1 MVMTRNSKTGD
12 RLFGVLLLVPSILI
26 VGGFIFLPVIQSVY
40 YSFFDFKLTRKK
52 LPLLWNGGANY
63 RGLWESGKLQNA
75 FFITFQFMLIVLI
88 AVFLIGLLMSLAM
101 NKGRKA
107 ERTARSL
114 ALLPWGTP
122 TVIVALLWS
131 WMFQPE
137 YGVVNFLLMHFKII
151 SEPLGFLVN
160 PDTAL
165 ASVAVAAVWR
175 QLPFMFI
182 MLLAGLQ
189 GIPAEMYEAAEI
201 DGASPRQSFWHI
213 TLPFLRNVIRS
224 SILVTIITNFK
235 QFPLFWTMTGG
246 GPMGRT
252 ETLAI
257 LTYKN
262 AFVNLNFGVGA
273 AVAASWMLT
282 LILFSLLYNRIFK
295 EAEY

>member
-1 MVMTRNSKTGD
+1 MTLKNKTGD
-12 RLFGVLLLVPSILI
+12 NVFGTILLLPSILI
-26 VGGFIFLPVIQSVY
+26 VGGFIFLPVVQSVF
-40 YSFFDFKLTRKK
+40 YSFFSYKLTRKK
-52 LPLLWNGGANY
+52 VPLVWNNFDNY
-63 RGLWESGKLQNA
+63 RSLWESGKLQNA
-75 FFITFQFMLIVLI
+75 FAITFEFMFIVVA
-88 AVFLIGLLMSLAM
+88 AVFLMGLLMAIFM
-101 NKGRKA
+101 NKGNSG
-107 ERTARSL
+107 ERTTRSL

-131 WMFQPE
+131 WMFQGE
-137 YGVVNFLLMHFKII
+137 YGVVNFILLKLHFIAE
-151 SEPLGFLVN
+151 SVSFLAN
-160 PDTAL
+160 PHTAL
-165 ASVAVAAVWR
+165 GAVAVAATWR

-189 GIPAEMYEAAEI
+189 GIPTEMYEAAHI
-201 DGASPRQSFWHI
+201 DGASKVQTFWHI

-246 GPMGRT
+246 GPMAST

-273 AVAASWMLT
+273 AVAAAWMAV
-282 LILFSLLYNRIFK
+282 LIVFSLVYNKVFK
-295 EAEY
+295 EAVY

>member
-1 MVMTRNSKTGD
+1 MP
-12 RLFGVLLLVPSILI
+12 LVWN
-26 VGGFIFLPVIQSVY
+26 
-40 YSFFDFKLTRKK
+40 DFE
-52 LPLLWNGGANY
+52 NY
-63 RGLWESGKLQNA
+63 RSLWESGKLHNA
-75 FFITFQFMLIVLI
+75 FIITFQFMILVVLV
-88 AVFLIGLLMSLAM
+88 VFLMGLLMSLFM
-101 NKGRKA
+101 NRGNSG
-107 ERTARSL
+107 ERLTRTL
-114 ALLPWGTP
+114 TLLPWGTP

-137 YGVVNFLLMHFKII
+137 YGVVNFILMKLHVI
-151 SEPLGFLVN
+151 SDPIGFLVN
-160 PDTAL
+160 PETAL
-165 ASVAVAAVWR
+165 ASVGVAAIWR

-189 GIPAEMYEAAEI
+189 GIPGEMYEAAHI
-201 DGASPRQSFWHI
+201 DGASKLQSFRHI

-273 AVAASWMLT
+273 AVAASWMLV
-282 LILFSLLYNRIFK
+282 LIVFSLLYNRIFK

>member
-1 MVMTRNSKTGD
+1 MVLKNKTGNN
-12 RLFGVLLLVPSILI
+12 LFGTLLLLPAIGI
-26 VGGFIFLPVIQSVY
+26 VGGFIFLPVVQSVF
-40 YSFFDFKLTRKK
+40 YSFFNYKLTRKK
-52 LPLLWNGGANY
+52 LPLDWNNFNNY
-63 RGLWESGKLQNA
+63 RSLWESGKLQNA
-75 FFITFQFMLIVLI
+75 FSITFTFMAIVVI
-88 AVFLIGLLMSLAM
+88 VVFFLGLLMALLLS
-101 NKGRKA
+101 KGKKG
-107 ERTARSL
+107 ERLTRSL

-131 WMFQPE
+131 WMFQGE
-137 YGVVNFLLMHFKII
+137 YGVVNFLLIQFHII
-151 SEPLGFLVN
+151 AEPISFLAN

-165 ASVAVAAVWR
+165 TAVAVAAIWR

-189 GIPAEMYEAAEI
+189 GIPAEMYEAAYI
-201 DGASPRQSFWHI
+201 DGASPYQSFFYV

-246 GPMGRT
+246 GPMDTT
-252 ETLAI
+252 ETLAV

-262 AFVNLNFGVGA
+262 AFVNLNFGIGA
-273 AVAASWMLT
+273 AVAAAWMT
-282 LILFSLLYNRIFK
+282 VLILFSLLYNRIFK

>member
-1 MVMTRNSKTGD
+1 MKLKSKAGD
-12 RLFGVLLLVPSILI
+12 NVFGTLLLMPSILI
-26 VGGFIFLPVIQSVY
+26 VGGFIFLPVVQSVF
-40 YSFFDFKLTRKK
+40 YSFFNFKLTRKK
-52 LPLLWNGGANY
+52 MPLEWNNFGNY
-63 RGLWESGKLQNA
+63 SSLWESGKLQNA
-75 FFITFQFMLIVLI
+75 FAITFQFMILVVLIVFLMGLI
-88 AVFLIGLLMSLAM
+88 MSLFM
-101 NKGRKA
+101 NRGRSGVRLT
-107 ERTARSL
+107 RTL
-114 ALLPWGTP
+114 TLLPWGTP

-137 YGVVNFLLMHFKII
+137 YGVINFILLRLHLI
-151 SEPLGFLVN
+151 SEPVGFLVN
-160 PDTAL
+160 PDSAL
-165 ASVAVAAVWR
+165 VSVGIAAIWR

-189 GIPAEMYEAAEI
+189 GIPGEMYEAAHI
-201 DGASPRQSFWHI
+201 DGASKIQSFVHI

-246 GPMGRT
+246 GPMNRT

-273 AVAASWMLT
+273 AVAASWMVV
-282 LILFSLLYNRIFK
+282 LIIFSLAYNRIFR

>member
-1 MVMTRNSKTGD
+1 MKLKSKAGD
-12 RLFGVLLLVPSILI
+12 NVFGTILLLPSIFI
-26 VGGFIFLPVIQSVY
+26 VGGFIFLPVVQSVF
-40 YSFFDFKLTRKK
+40 YSFFNFKLTRKK
-52 LPLLWNGGANY
+52 MPLVWNNFDNY
-63 RGLWESGKLQNA
+63 KSLWESGKLQNA
-75 FFITFQFMLIVLI
+75 FAITFQFMILVVVI
-88 AVFLIGLLMSLAM
+88 VFLMGLIMSLFM
-101 NKGRKA
+101 NRGTSG
-107 ERTARSL
+107 ERLTRTL
-114 ALLPWGTP
+114 TLLPWGTP

-131 WMFQPE
+131 WMFQAE
-137 YGVVNFLLMHFKII
+137 YGVVNYILMKLHFI
-151 SEPLGFLVN
+151 SEPMGFLVN
-160 PDTAL
+160 PESAL
-165 ASVAVAAVWR
+165 ASVGVAAIWR

-189 GIPAEMYEAAEI
+189 GIPGEMYEAAHI
-201 DGASPRQSFWHI
+201 DGASKIQSFIHI

-246 GPMGRT
+246 GPMNRT

-273 AVAASWMLT
+273 AVAASWMIV
-282 LILFSLLYNRIFK
+282 LIIFSLLYNRIFK

>member
-1 MVMTRNSKTGD
+1 MVLKEKIGD
-12 RLFGVLLLVPSILI
+12 RLFGTLLLLPATGI

-40 YSFFDFKLTRKK
+40 YSFFNFKLTRKK
-52 LPLLWNGGANY
+52 LPLVWNNFDNY

-75 FFITFQFMLIVLI
+75 FGITFLFMVMVVI
-88 AVFLIGLLMSLAM
+88 AVIILGFIMSLVM
-101 NKGRKA
+101 NRGRGG
-107 ERTARSL
+107 ERLSRSL
-114 ALLPWGTP
+114 ALLPWATP

-131 WMFQPE
+131 WMFQAE
-137 YGVVNFLLMHFKII
+137 YGIVNFILLKLHII
-151 SEPLGFLVN
+151 AEPLSFLVN

-165 ASVAVAAVWR
+165 GAVAVAAVWR

-189 GIPAEMYEAAEI
+189 GIPKEMYEAANI
-201 DGASPRQSFWHI
+201 DGASPLHSFVHI

-224 SILVTIITNFK
+224 SVLVSIITNFK

-246 GPMGRT
+246 GPMNKT

-262 AFVNLNFGVGA
+262 AFVNLNFGAGA
-273 AVAASWMLT
+273 AVAASWMAA
-282 LILFSLLYNRIFK
+282 LIIFSLLYNRIFK

>member
-1 MVMTRNSKTGD
+1 MKTKTGD
-12 RLFGVLLLVPSILI
+12 SLFGTILLLPSILI
-26 VGGFIFLPVIQSVY
+26 VGGFIFLPLVQSVF
-40 YSFFDFKLTRKK
+40 YSFFNYKLTRKK
-52 LPLLWNGGANY
+52 MPLDWNSFENY
-63 RGLWESGKLQNA
+63 TGLWESGKLQNA
-75 FFITFQFMLIVLI
+75 FSVTFTFMFLVVI
-88 AVFLIGLLMSLAM
+88 AVLVLGMIMALLMSRGS
-101 NKGRKA
+101 KGMRLK
-107 ERTARSL
+107 RSL
-114 ALLPWGTP
+114 SLLPWGTP

-131 WMFQPE
+131 WMFQGE
-137 YGVVNFLLMHFKII
+137 YGVVNFLLMRLHII
-151 SEPLGFLVN
+151 AEPISYLAN

-165 ASVAVAAVWR
+165 GSVAVAAIWR

-189 GIPAEMYEAAEI
+189 GIPKEMYEAAYI
-201 DGASPRQSFWHI
+201 DGATSIQSFTHV

-246 GPMGRT
+246 GPMDTT

-273 AVAASWMLT
+273 AVAASWMAVLV
-282 LILFSLLYNRIFK
+282 IFSLLYNVIFK

>member
-1 MVMTRNSKTGD
+1 MTLKSKTGD
-12 RLFGVLLLVPSILI
+12 KVFGTILLLPSILI
-26 VGGFIFLPVIQSVY
+26 VGGFIFLPVIQSVF
-40 YSFFDFKLTRKK
+40 YSFFNYKLSRKK
-52 LPLLWNGGANY
+52 VPLDWNNFENY
-63 RGLWESGKLQNA
+63 KSLWETGKLQNA
-75 FFITFQFMLIVLI
+75 FAITFSFMLMVVLT
-88 AVFLIGLLMSLAM
+88 VLVLGLLMSLFM
-101 NKGRKA
+101 NRGKSG
-107 ERTARSL
+107 ERMSRSL

-131 WMFQPE
+131 WMFQGE
-137 YGVVNFLLMHFKII
+137 YGVVNFILMKLHII
-151 SEPLGFLVN
+151 AEPLSFLVN

-165 ASVAVAAVWR
+165 GAVAVAAIWR

-189 GIPAEMYEAAEI
+189 GIPSEMYEAAHI
-201 DGASPRQSFWHI
+201 DGASPLAAFRHI

-246 GPMGRT
+246 GPMGKT
-252 ETLAI
+252 ETLAV

-262 AFVNLNFGVGA
+262 AFGNLNFGMGA
-273 AVAASWMLT
+273 AVAAAWMAV
-282 LILFSLLYNRIFK
+282 LIVFSLLYNKIFK

>member
-1 MVMTRNSKTGD
+1 MTLKNKTGD
-12 RLFGVLLLVPSILI
+12 TLFGTMLLLPAMLI
-26 VGGFIFLPVIQSVY
+26 VGGFIFLPVLQSVY
-40 YSFFDFKLTRKK
+40 YSFFNFKLTRKRI
-52 LPLLWNGGANY
+52 PLVWNNFANY
-63 RGLWESGKLQNA
+63 RSLIESGQLQNA
-75 FFITFQFMLIVLI
+75 FVITFQFMLIVV
-88 AVFLIGLLMSLAM
+88 ATVFILGLVMSLSL
-101 NKGRKA
+101 NRGRRQ
-107 ERTARSL
+107 ERLSRSL

-131 WMFQPE
+131 WMFQAE
-137 YGVVNFLLMHFKII
+137 YGVVNFILLKLHII
-151 SEPLGFLVN
+151 RDPLSFLVN

-165 ASVAVAAVWR
+165 GAVAVAAVWR

-189 GIPAEMYEAAEI
+189 GIPREMYEAARI
-201 DGASPRQSFWHI
+201 DGSSALQSFIHI
-213 TLPFLRNVIRS
+213 TLPFLRNVIRA

-246 GPMGRT
+246 GPMNRT

-273 AVAASWMLT
+273 AVAAAWMAV
-282 LILFSLLYNRIFK
+282 LIIFSLSYNRLFK

>member
-1 MVMTRNSKTGD
+1 MTLKNKTGD
-12 RLFGVLLLVPSILI
+12 RIFGSLLLLPSILI
-26 VGGFIFLPVIQSVY
+26 VGGFIFLPVLQSVY
-40 YSFFDFKLTRKK
+40 YSFFTFKLTRKK
-52 LPLLWNGGANY
+52 MPLQWNDFENY
-63 RGLWESGKLQNA
+63 KGLIESGKLQNA
-75 FFITFQFMLIVLI
+75 FLITFQFMVIVVVTVLI
-88 AVFLIGLLMSLAM
+88 LGLVMSLVM
-101 NKGRKA
+101 NRGKKG
-107 ERTARSL
+107 ERTTRSL

-131 WMFQPE
+131 WMFQAE
-137 YGVVNFLLMHFKII
+137 YGVVNFLLMKIRLI
-151 SEPLGFLVN
+151 SEPISFLVN

-165 ASVAVAAVWR
+165 NSVAVAAIWR

-189 GIPAEMYEAAEI
+189 GIPREMYEAAHI
-201 DGASPRQSFWHI
+201 DGASLLQSFRHI

-224 SILVTIITNFK
+224 SILVSIITNFK

-246 GPMGRT
+246 GPMDRT

-262 AFVNLNFGVGA
+262 AFSNLNFGVGA
-273 AVAASWMLT
+273 AVATAWMAV
-282 LILFSLLYNRIFK
+282 LIIFSLLYNKFFK

>member
-1 MVMTRNSKTGD
+1 MKLKSKTGD
-12 RLFGVLLLVPSILI
+12 KVFGTVLLLPAIFI
-26 VGGFIFLPVIQSVY
+26 VGGFIFLPVVQSVF
-40 YSFFDFKLTRKK
+40 YSFFNFKLTRKK
-52 LPLLWNGGANY
+52 MPLEWNSFDNY
-63 RGLWESGKLQNA
+63 ISLWESGKLQNA
-75 FFITFQFMLIVLI
+75 FAITFQFMILVVVI
-88 AVFLIGLLMSLAM
+88 VFLMGLIMSLFM
-101 NKGRKA
+101 NRGTSG
-107 ERTARSL
+107 ERLTRTL
-114 ALLPWGTP
+114 TLLPWGTP

-131 WMFQPE
+131 WMFQAE
-137 YGVVNFLLMHFKII
+137 YGVVNFILLKLHLIA
-151 SEPLGFLVN
+151 EPMGFLVN
-160 PDTAL
+160 PDSAL
-165 ASVAVAAVWR
+165 ASVGVAAIWR

-189 GIPAEMYEAAEI
+189 GIPGEMYEAAHI
-201 DGASPRQSFWHI
+201 DGASKIQSFIHI

-246 GPMGRT
+246 GPMNRT

-273 AVAASWMLT
+273 AVAASWMIV
-282 LILFSLLYNRIFK
+282 LIVFSLLYNRIFK

>member
-1 MVMTRNSKTGD
+1 MSLKTKTGD
-12 RLFGVLLLVPSILI
+12 RIFGTVLLLPSILI
-26 VGGFIFLPVIQSVY
+26 VGGFIFLPVLQSVY
-40 YSFFDFKLTRKK
+40 YSFFKYKLTRKK
-52 LPLLWNGGANY
+52 MPLIWNHFENY
-63 RGLWESGKLQNA
+63 LELWESGKIQNA
-75 FFITFQFMLIVLI
+75 FVITFQFMLIVVLI
-88 AVFLIGLLMSLAM
+88 VFLLGLIMSLFM
-101 NKGRKA
+101 NRGKA
-107 ERTARSL
+107 GERATRSL

-131 WMFQPE
+131 WMFQAE
-137 YGVVNFLLMHFKII
+137 YGVVNFILLKLHII
-151 SEPLGFLVN
+151 AQPMSFLVN
-160 PDTAL
+160 PNTAL
-165 ASVAVAAVWR
+165 GSVAVAAIWR

-189 GIPAEMYEAAEI
+189 GIPKEMYEAADI
-201 DGASPRQSFWHI
+201 DGATFMQSFRHI

-246 GPMGRT
+246 GPMGTT

-273 AVAASWMLT
+273 AVATSWMVA
-282 LILFSLLYNRIFK
+282 LIIFSLLYNRIFK
-295 EAEY
+295 EVQY

>member
-1 MVMTRNSKTGD
+1 M
-12 RLFGVLLLVPSILI
+12 II
-26 VGGFIFLPVIQSVY
+26 VVI
-40 YSFFDFKLTRKK
+40 T
-52 LPLLWNGGANY
+52 
-63 RGLWESGKLQNA
+63 
-75 FFITFQFMLIVLI
+75 
-88 AVFLIGLLMSLAM
+88 VFLLGLLMSMFM
-101 NKGRKA
+101 NRGKA
-107 ERTARSL
+107 GERTTRSL

-137 YGVVNFLLMHFKII
+137 YGVVNFILLKLHLIAEPI
-151 SEPLGFLVN
+151 SFLVR

-165 ASVAVAAVWR
+165 GAVAVAAIWR

-189 GIPAEMYEAAEI
+189 GIPKEMYEAAHI
-201 DGASPRQSFWHI
+201 DGASFMQSFRHI
-213 TLPFLRNVIRS
+213 TLPFLKNVIRS

-246 GPMGRT
+246 GPMGST

-273 AVAASWMLT
+273 AVATAWMAV
-282 LILFSLLYNRIFK
+282 LIIFSLLYNKFFK
-295 EAEY
+295 EAVY